1 MPQQANLYEILASWQ
16 RNRRQRFTDRTVLE
30 LWQRRMLTRLFKEI
44 LPQSPYYQP
53 YLKEPIENWPVM
65 NPVDLTRHFNEI
77 NTIGARHD
85 EVFALGVRADISRD
99 YAYFARDYTPLLS
112 AASKGRRRAY
122 ILSHEERVDR
132 IGAVLARL
140 YPGELPEGTSIAW
153 YFRSNNAPYFT
164 LKTDALELQSYDLQE
179 HPSCL
184 AQKLQHQQPHLI
196 IAPVSVLLRILSLI
210 MEGRLSLERCT
221 RVYNNG
227 EVMTARD
234 RLALRRQFTTVGDI
248 YQGVEGMLG
257 ITCAHGRLHL
267 CEEKYLIEKEWLDES
282 HYIPLITSFTAQALP
297 LVRYRMDDVLQHD
310 PQPCPCGNCA
320 DSVRAIEGRTDDI
333 FILPSPSIIR
343 RIKIYPQTSHHTLA
357 RLLPWKNDYRLSQHS
372 PTGITLAA
380 TADADT
386 LHNCRAHLQLAWQK
400 FGVDTAQLQWRL
412 VEKLPVN
419 DLTTEQRRIRRLPPA
434 MKAT

>member
-44 LPQSPYYQP
+44 LPQSPYYQR

-65 NPVDLTRHFNEI
+65 NPVDLTRHFDEI
-77 NTIGARHD
+77 NTIGAKHE
-85 EVFALGVRADISRD
+85 EVFAFGVRADISRD
-99 YAYFARDYTPLLS
+99 YAYFTRDYTPLLS
-112 AASKGRRRAY
+112 AGSKGRRRAY

-140 YPGELPEGTSIAW
+140 YPEALPEGTSIAW
-153 YFRSNNAPYFT
+153 YFRSNNAPYHT
-164 LKTDALELQSYDLQE
+164 LKTSTLEIQSYDLQE
-179 HPSCL
+179 HPSYL

-196 IAPVSVLLRILSLI
+196 IAPASILLRILSLI
-210 MEGRLSLERCT
+210 MEGRLELERCS
-221 RVYNNG
+221 RVYNSG

-234 RLALRRQFTTVGDI
+234 RLALRRQFATVGDI

-257 ITCAHGRLHL
+257 VTCAYGRLHL
-267 CEEKYLIEKEWLDES
+267 CEEKYLIEKEWLDDV
-282 HYIPLITSFTAQALP
+282 HYIPLITSFTAHALP
-297 LVRYRMDDVLQHD
+297 LVRYRVDDVLQHD

-333 FILPSPSIIR
+333 FILPSPNLAR

-372 PTGITLAA
+372 PTGITLTAA
-380 TADADT
+380 TDADT

-400 FGVDTAQLQWRL
+400 LGVDTTRLQWRL
-412 VEKLPVN
+412 DDHLPQA
-419 DLTTEQRRIRRLPPA
+419 DPGSERRRIRRLSLA
-434 MKAT
+434 LKS

>member
-1 MPQQANLYEILASWQ
+1 MPQQANLYEILAAWQ

-30 LWQRRMLTRLFKEI
+30 LWQRRMLTRLFKET
-44 LPQSPYYQP
+44 LPQSPYYRSC
-53 YLKEPIENWPVM
+53 LKEPIENWPVM
-65 NPVDLTRHFNEI
+65 NPVDLTRHFDQI
-77 NTIGARHD
+77 NTLGARYE

-112 AASKGRRRAY
+112 AGSKGRRRAY

-132 IGAVLARL
+132 IGTVLARL
-140 YPGELPEGTSIAW
+140 YPDELPEGTSIAW
-153 YFRSNNAPYFT
+153 YFRSNNAPYHA
-164 LKTDALELQSYDLQE
+164 LKTSTLEIQSYDLQE
-179 HPSCL
+179 HPSYL
-184 AQKLQHQQPHLI
+184 AQKLRHQQPHLI

-210 MEGRLSLERCT
+210 MEGRLELERCN
-221 RVYNNG
+221 RVYNSG

-234 RLALRRQFTTVGDI
+234 RLALRRQFATVGDI

-267 CEEKYLIEKEWLDES
+267 CEEKYLIEKEWLDDV
-282 HYIPLITSFTAQALP
+282 HYIPLITSFTAHALP
-297 LVRYRMDDVLQHD
+297 LVRYRVDDVLQHD

-333 FILPSPSIIR
+333 FILPSPNLTR

-372 PTGITLAA
+372 PTGITLTA
-380 TADADT
+380 TTDADT
-386 LHNCRAHLQLAWQK
+386 LHNCRAHLQLVWQK
-400 FGVDTAQLQWRL
+400 LGVDTARLQWRL
-412 VEKLPVN
+412 DDHLPQV
-419 DLTTEQRRIRRLPPA
+419 DPGSEQRRIRRLPMA
-434 MKAT
+434 IRQ